1 MDNNEQ
7 HPKNGDKIIMW
18 GHALIIVVYLHWGP
32 SRMIVC
38 TQLVLL
44 PNHMHTYHKILL
56 ISVYSPIPQIWLM
69 SFLLQS
75 TTCLLM
81 SSNGMKSTNTQLT
94 ELNFAVTSSHVDLSI
109 AHYNAYSIVKVK
121 FIINHSKV
129 FYLIIIWM

>member
-1 MDNNEQ
+1 MLYHSLEWTTMNNIPKMETKLSCGGIDNCCR
-7 HPKNGDKIIMW
+7 
-18 GHALIIVVYLHWGP
+18 P
-32 SRMIVC
+32 SLGTQQNDIVC

-56 ISVYSPIPQIWLM
+56 ISVYSSIPQIWLM

-81 SSNGMKSTNTQLT
+81 SSNGTKSTNTQLT

-109 AHYNAYSIVKVK
+109 AHCNAYSIVKVM

-129 FYLIIIWM
+129 F